1 MKALLIEDRINRQQ
15 NQLGEKLDELI
26 NFSFLN
32 NISGGQNFADIQRK
46 LNNKQYSILDEYA
59 VIMLHRSAFDTNT
72 RNGLIEYLKKTDK
85 KIVFFSGG
93 ISGCQINKIGSLE
106 FLLINVNQFYS
117 DNLFLFLKNNAQNV
131 LELAFGNKWQISI
144 LMDAY
149 DKIVLYS
156 KSFNNRQPYIR
167 VEEDLKLNTWVK
179 QNYFIELQQKDLIE
193 KTDLLKV
200 LEKIKK
206 ELEKILL

>member
-1 MKALLIEDRINRQQ
+1 MKALLIEDRIQRQQ
-15 NQLGEKLDELI
+15 NQLGEKLVDLVNI
-26 NFSFLN
+26 SFLN
-32 NISGGQNFADIQRK
+32 NISGGQNFSDIQDK
-46 LNNKQYSILDEYA
+46 LNNKEYSVLDEYD

-85 KIVFFSGG
+85 KVVFFSGG
-93 ISGCQINKIGSLE
+93 ISGCQTNKIANLE

-117 DNLFLFLKNNAQNV
+117 ENLFLFLNNNAQNL

-149 DKIVLYS
+149 DKLVLYS
-156 KSFNNRQPYIR
+156 KSFNTRQPYSRI
-167 VEEDLKLNTWVK
+167 EEDLKLNAWVK

-193 KTDLLKV
+193 KPDLLKV

-206 ELEKILL
+206 ELEKIL